1 MTETTWAGRAATPP
15 HHDDHQ
21 EPGRNWIPAAGVALV
36 LALVGA
42 GGYLLGS
49 IDSGDAVD
57 ADVNTVTTE
66 TTADST
72 IPADEPEPDD
82 QAVTTATPST
92 TEPSTT
98 EPSTTDSPT
107 TEPTTTAPSTTTPPA
122 TETPGDELIT
132 VDEGEYRAAVLRGG
146 VLYLG
151 GAVPN
156 REVADQ
162 IIERAAAV
170 IGAENIVD
178 QYVID
183 PTAPVDPG
191 APLYVEDVVLF
202 AYGSADFDPQFTPL
216 LDLGLLL
223 LSQNPSVTLT
233 VVTHTD
239 SDGSDEYNQQL
250 SLRRGQS
257 LAKYWTDR
265 GIPAEQIV
273 IDARGERDPVADNN
287 DPRGA
292 QLNRRAEFYIEGLL
306 G

>member
-15 HHDDHQ
+15 HHDDDNKR
-21 EPGRNWIPAAGVALV
+21 PGWLPAAGIVAV
-36 LALVGA
+36 LGLVGA

-49 IDSGDAVD
+49 IDDGDSID
-57 ADVNTVTTE
+57 ARPVVQTSE
-66 TTADST
+66 TTA
-72 IPADEPEPDD
+72 EP
-82 QAVTTATPST
+82 T
-92 TEPSTT
+92 
-98 EPSTTDSPT
+98 PT
-107 TEPTTTAPSTTTPPA
+107 TEPTATTATDDTGDTDEGPSSTTTTPPTTAPTTTAAPSTTPSTTAPDDTDAPA
-122 TETPGDELIT
+122 DDLIT
-132 VDEGEYRAAVLRGG
+132 VDEGETRAAVLRNG

-162 IIERAAAV
+162 IIQRAAAV

-202 AYGSADFDPQFTPL
+202 AYGSATFDPQFTPL

-223 LSQNPSVTLT
+223 LSQNPTVTLT

-239 SDGSDEYNQQL
+239 SSGSDSYNQEL
-250 SLRRGQS
+250 SLRRGESVAQ
-257 LAKYWTDR
+257 YWIDR
-265 GIPAEQIV
+265 GIPEEQIV

-287 DPRGA
+287 DPVGA
-292 QLNRRAEFYIEGLL
+292 QLNRRAEFYVQGLL

>member
-1 MTETTWAGRAATPP
+1 MTETRWAGRAATPP
-15 HHDDHQ
+15 HHEDHE
-21 EPGRNWIPAAGVALV
+21 EPRRRWIPAAGVATV

-42 GGYLLGS
+42 GGYLLGG
-49 IDSGDAVD
+49 IDSDDTIDAEPSAMTTDTTVASTVPADGTD
-57 ADVNTVTTE
+57 ADSS
-66 TTADST
+66 AS
-72 IPADEPEPDD
+72 
-82 QAVTTATPST
+82 
-92 TEPSTT
+92 
-98 EPSTTDSPT
+98 
-107 TEPTTTAPSTTTPPA
+107 TTAPSTTAPSTTAPPTTAPSTTAPTTTNPPTTAAPA
-122 TETPGDELIT
+122 TTTPDDELIT
-132 VDEGEYRAAVLRGG
+132 IDEGEYRAAVLRGG
-146 VLYLG
+146 ILYLG

-183 PTAPVDPG
+183 PAAPVDPG

-239 SDGSDEYNQQL
+239 SDGSDEYNQRL

>member
-1 MTETTWAGRAATPP
+1 MSQTTWAGRAATPP
-15 HHDDHQ
+15 EHHED
-21 EPGRNWIPAAGVALV
+21 PRRPSWVPAVGIAAV
-36 LALVGA
+36 LGLVGV

-49 IDSGDAVD
+49 IDDSDSI
-57 ADVNTVTTE
+57 
-66 TTADST
+66 TAG
-72 IPADEPEPDD
+72 
-82 QAVTTATPST
+82 
-92 TEPSTT
+92 
-98 EPSTTDSPT
+98 PT
-107 TEPTTTAPSTTTPPA
+107 TEITAESTGPSTSADEVDATDADQDATDEPSSTTAPPTTAATTTAPTTTTPA
-122 TETPGDELIT
+122 TTAPTSTTAAPPDDELIT
-132 VDEGEYRAAVLRGG
+132 VDEGETRAAVLRGG
-146 VLYLG
+146 TLYLG

-156 REVADQ
+156 RDVADQ

-183 PTAPVDPG
+183 PEAPVDPG

-202 AYGSADFDPQFTPL
+202 AYGSPTFDPQFAPL

-239 SDGSDEYNQQL
+239 SSGTASYNQQL
-250 SLRRGQS
+250 SVRRGESVAQ
-257 LAKYWTDR
+257 YWIDR

-287 DPRGA
+287 DPAGA
-292 QLNRRAEFYIEGLL
+292 QLNRRAEFYVEGLL